1 MGDTTNDDDRPS
13 LAEPAKDQGRR
24 VPTSDEL
31 EQMIMEAGDA
41 AVRKT
46 KGKAKMTDDLPP
58 ADDPEGAS
66 DAPPEPRGR

>member
-1 MGDTTNDDDRPS
+1 MSDTTHDDDRPS
-13 LAEPAKDQGRR
+13 LAAKDRGRR